1 MHSMGESATGLRE
14 RRKAETTLRIT
25 EVARRLTAEQG
36 LHGFTIEQVCE
47 AVGISRRTFFNYFPS
62 KDDAIIGYPE
72 DALDPDAVERFLSSG
87 TGSGSP
93 SRGLLDALVTMTT
106 EHIRL
111 IRVSPE
117 QAGAFVA
124 AIAREPALMQRM
136 IRSGGERERKLIALV
151 EEREGLPAGD
161 RRAQLA
167 VLLQEAMMRSCW
179 ERFVAPGNT
188 RSMEELLAEALA
200 VSRALLAS

>member
-1 MHSMGESATGLRE
+1 MAESATGLRE

-25 EVARRLTAEQG
+25 EVARRLTAEHG
-36 LHGFTIEQVCE
+36 LHGFTVEQVCE

-72 DALDPDAVERFLSSG
+72 DALDPDAVERFLAS
-87 TGSGSP
+87 GSGSGSTGP
-93 SRGLLDALVTMTT
+93 ELLDALAGMTI

-111 IRVSPE
+111 IPASPE

-124 AIAREPALMQRM
+124 AISREPALMQRM

-151 EEREGLPAGD
+151 EEREGLPAGA
-161 RRAQLA
+161 RRAELA
-167 VLLQEAMMRSCW
+167 VLLQEAMMRSSW
-179 ERFVAPGNT
+179 ERFMAPGNT
-188 RSMEELLAEALA
+188 RAMEDLIGEAVA
-200 VSRALLAS
+200 VSRGLLA

>member
-1 MHSMGESATGLRE
+1 MAESATGLRE
-14 RRKAETTLRIT
+14 KRRQETTLRIS
-25 EVARRLTAEQG
+25 EAARRLTAEHG

-47 AVGISRRTFFNYFPS
+47 QVGISRRTFFNYFPS

-72 DALDPDAVERFLSSG
+72 DALDPEAVERFLASAPG
-87 TGSGSP
+87 PGAAPAP
-93 SRGLLDALVTMTT
+93 SDLLDALVAMTRQ
-106 EHIRL
+106 HIRL

-124 AIAREPALMQRM
+124 AVSREPQLMQRM

-151 EEREGLPAGD
+151 EAREGLAPGD

-167 VLLQEAMMRSCW
+167 VLLHEAMMRSCW
-179 ERFVAPGNT
+179 ELFVAPGNT
-188 RSMEELLAEALA
+188 RSMEDLLDEALA